1 MTLQEQKHTVAV
13 DSMDEV
19 IRLFGVFDENLKVIE
34 EETDAVIKAGAD
46 CIDITGP
53 EEAAALAETVLD
65 KLLAMLRKGENI
77 DRSRIRYAIDLAK
90 EGNADLILEL
100 IDDVVAFTNKG
111 RKIKCRTLGQKKYI
125 SALKRNTVVFG
136 VGPAGTGKTYLAV
149 AMAVLAYKNKE
160 VEKIILTRPA
170 VEAGEKLGFLP
181 GDLQNKVDPGQ

>member
-1 MTLQEQKHTVAV
+1 M
-13 DSMDEV
+13 
-19 IRLFGVFDENLKVIE
+19 
-34 EETDAVIKAGAD
+34 
-46 CIDITGP
+46 
-53 EEAAALAETVLD
+53 LD

-136 VGPAGTGKTYLAV
+136 SRPCGYRQDLSGSCHGCACV
-149 AMAVLAYKNKE
+149 NKI
-160 VEKIILTRPA
+160 KRW
-170 VEAGEKLGFLP
+170 KR
-181 GDLQNKVDPGQ
+181 

>member
-1 MTLQEQKHTVAV
+1 MNENQQEMTLQEQKHTVAV

-34 EETDAVIKAGAD
+34 EETGAVIKAGAD

-160 VEKIILTRPA
+160 VKR
-170 VEAGEKLGFLP
+170 
-181 GDLQNKVDPGQ
+181 